1 MKEKIDKIVKE
12 GNWEF
17 AKLLKLKEI
26 CQELADEM
34 YSELST
40 EEILEMVWHSKVDAD
55 NTFGQIIRI
64 ECRRV
69 LQEEFMNSFQKS
81 FETATVKF
89 DSPHEEKHR
98 VESISEEQPPLPKA
112 KESKPLKTFK
122 SDDGTDMP
130 KGVKRV

>member
-12 GNWEF
+12 GYWEF

-34 YSELST
+34 YSKLST
-40 EEILEMVWHSKVDAD
+40 EEILEMVWESKVDAD
-55 NTFGQIIRI
+55 NTFGQVIRI
-64 ECRRV
+64 ECRRL
-69 LQEEFMNSFQKS
+69 LQEEFMNSFQRS

-89 DSPHEEKHR
+89 DSPSEER
-98 VESISEEQPPLPKA
+98 LTQESITEELPPLPKA
-112 KESKPLKTFK
+112 KEDKPLKTFK